1 MQAISVYIFKLCGK
15 HLDSEVAI
23 LNDIAFDTQE
33 PTLPHQARSAR
44 RQTGIVKKLRPKSL
58 SDC

>member
-1 MQAISVYIFKLCGK
+1 
-15 HLDSEVAI
+15 LDSEVAI